1 MRSAIVLFVSI
12 SCTALSALADP
23 PEISRGVRVMMAP
36 GSIYVEKRKTDPT
49 IWSFFVPRQLE
60 ILGADATSTS
70 EGQPLSSPD
79 DVLKFFT
86 NLPSATQ
93 ENGLW
98 ITCMGASPRTQSD
111 FDRLSALTDGA
122 TQRGLLMFICKP
134 RETTT
139 RGSWLVA
146 WECDRVSPQKS
157 TQPVIC
163 EPRKSPNPS
172 GAPLWDCA
180 ETRLQEAPKTPSKGA
195 RKRAPLSYDVS

>member
-1 MRSAIVLFVSI
+1 MRSAIVIFVSI
-12 SCTALSALADP
+12 SCMALSALANP
-23 PEISRGVRVMMAP
+23 PEISLGVRVMMLP
-36 GSIYVEKRKTDPT
+36 GSTYNEKRKTDPR

-60 ILGADATSTS
+60 ILGADATNTS
-70 EGQPLSSPD
+70 EGQPLSSPG
-79 DVLKFFT
+79 DVLKFFA
-86 NLPSATQ
+86 NLPSSTQ
-93 ENGLW
+93 KNGLW
-98 ITCMGASPRTQSD
+98 ITLMGKGPSVQFD

-134 RETTT
+134 REATT

-146 WECDRVSPQKS
+146 WECNKVSPQKS

-180 ETRLQEAPKTPSKGA
+180 ETRLQEVPKTSLQGA
-195 RKRAPLSYDVS
+195 PVSRRP